1 MTLLLVEEWL
11 TGSAGTVYLLLSGLI
26 NDIPLNTII
35 VNKITSHMSS
45 SKIKRDNQST
55 KTVMDLTKQPVYVR
69 KRKGKEIGEIEA
81 VNKDTIVV
89 KKGKRGG
96 KYYYIPIDKLEGWD
110 GHVVCLTITDD
121 EAKQYEK
128 KAKPDKSQYFT
139 KDQGYGS
146 AAIEKDKTLSEKLPF
161 VRVIKRAD

>member
-1 MTLLLVEEWL
+1 MM
-11 TGSAGTVYLLLSGLI
+11 YFLLSGII
-26 NDIPLNTII
+26 NNIPLNTII
-35 VNKITSHMSS
+35 VNKIMSHMTY
-45 SKIKRDNQST
+45 SKANRDSQST
-55 KTVMDLTKQPVYVR
+55 KTVMDLTKQSVYVR
-69 KRKGKEIGEIEA
+69 KRKGKEIGEVEA

-146 AAIEKDKTLSEKLPF
+146 AAIEKDKTPSEKLPL

>member
-1 MTLLLVEEWL
+1 MT
-11 TGSAGTVYLLLSGLI
+11 
-26 NDIPLNTII
+26 D
-35 VNKITSHMSS
+35 NKLD
-45 SKIKRDNQST
+45 RDNQST
-55 KTVMDLTKQPVYVR
+55 KSVMDLTKQSAYVR
-69 KRKGKEIGEIEA
+69 KRKGKELGEVEA
-81 VNKDTIVV
+81 VNKETIVV

-96 KYYYIPIDKLEGWD
+96 KYYYIPIDRVEGWD

-121 EAKQYEK
+121 EAKQFEK

-146 AAIEKDKTLSEKLPF
+146 EAIEKDKKLSDKLPF